1 MAGSHTFNP
10 STQRQGLVVL
20 CEFKAHLVNIMSSS
34 LVHETLSQKNQKI
47 KVFHIKR
54 GVNLFLEISGF
65 GAFV

>member
-1 MAGSHTFNP
+1 M
-10 STQRQGLVVL
+10 VV

-34 LVHETLSQKNQKI
+34 LAHETLSQKNQKI